1 VFFTTIVCP
10 LTIIQCRGTFLLLLI
25 IAACFLCPLFSRHF
39 HLQSSTTEG
48 VGLGQ
53 EMMDMLQKMKT
64 EDYQIPPS
72 LNLTPECCKLL
83 RAMLQ
88 PHTEQR
94 IKMSGIM
101 SDPWFLTHLPP
112 NAINMNDGY
121 LAKPRPCAQTEA
133 DIRTIVQR
141 AARTQL

>member
-1 VFFTTIVCP
+1 MPQQRADT
-10 LTIIQCRGTFLLLLI
+10 LAAAAFLFC
-25 IAACFLCPLFSRHF
+25 ANES
-39 HLQSSTTEG
+39 QSSTTEG
-48 VGLGQ
+48 IGLGQ
-53 EMMDMLQKMKT
+53 EMMDMLTKMKT
-64 EDYQIPPS
+64 EDYQIPES
-72 LNLTPECCKLL
+72 LNLTPECCSLL

-88 PHTEQR
+88 PSIEQR

-133 DIRTIVQR
+133 DIRAIVQK
-141 AARTQL
+141 AART

>member
-1 VFFTTIVCP
+1 MCAFV
-10 LTIIQCRGTFLLLLI
+10 
-25 IAACFLCPLFSRHF
+25 
-39 HLQSSTTEG
+39 LQSTTDG
-48 VGLGQ
+48 IGLGQ
-53 EMMDMLQKMKT
+53 EMMEMLQKMKT
-64 EDYQIPPS
+64 EDYHIPES
-72 LNLTPECCKLL
+72 LHLTPECCTLL

-88 PHTEQR
+88 PNTEQR

-133 DIRTIVQR
+133 DIRAIVR
-141 AARTQL
+141 EAARTH